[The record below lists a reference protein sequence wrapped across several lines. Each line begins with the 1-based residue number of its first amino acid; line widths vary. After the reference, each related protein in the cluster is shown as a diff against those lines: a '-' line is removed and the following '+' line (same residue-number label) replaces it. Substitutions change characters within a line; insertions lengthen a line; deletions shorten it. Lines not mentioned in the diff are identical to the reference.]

1 MFDTVVVGVVRQPRH
16 KETTMFTVDERIGFI
31 RESVAD
37 LENVQVEGFA
47 TLVVEFAR
55 AFGARAIVKGLRAVS
70 DFEWEFQMN
79 NLNRG
84 LAEEIE
90 TLYLMASPKY
100 SFLSSRGVREIASF
114 GGSVDDYVRS
124 GRSSEVEPREIE
136 VDVLVLIDKLDELV
150 LNARGVPM
158 SNQVRLDRDE
168 IEDIISHMRATI
180 PEEIKQARW
189 IVKERQEM
197 LAEAKREAER
207 MIGEARDHAAREA
220 SQQEVVKLAERQAE
234 DVLADARRKAREMRL
249 GADDY
254 ADSILENMETNLTKF
269 LSAVQRGR
277 EQLSGRGDDNTDP
290 ATAGFDLSHTQ

>member
-1 MFDTVVVGVVRQPRH
+1 M
-16 KETTMFTVDERIGFI
+16 
-31 RESVAD
+31 
-37 LENVQVEGFA
+37 
-47 TLVVEFAR
+47 
-55 AFGARAIVKGLRAVS
+55 
-70 DFEWEFQMN
+70 
-79 NLNRG
+79 
-84 LAEEIE
+84 
-90 TLYLMASPKY
+90 
-100 SFLSSRGVREIASF
+100 
-114 GGSVDDYVRS
+114 
-124 GRSSEVEPREIE
+124 
-136 VDVLVLIDKLDELV
+136 DVLVLIDKLDELV

-207 MIGEARDHAAREA
+207 LVSEAREHASREA

-234 DVLADARRKAREMRL
+234 DIVADARRKARELRM

-269 LSAVQRGR
+269 LAAVQRGR
-277 EQLSGRGDDNTDP
+277 EQLAARSEDHSNA
-290 ATAGFDLSHTQ
+290 ATAADFDLSHQQ

>member
-1 MFDTVVVGVVRQPRH
+1 M
-16 KETTMFTVDERIGFI
+16 
-31 RESVAD
+31 
-37 LENVQVEGFA
+37 
-47 TLVVEFAR
+47 
-55 AFGARAIVKGLRAVS
+55 
-70 DFEWEFQMN
+70 
-79 NLNRG
+79 
-84 LAEEIE
+84 
-90 TLYLMASPKY
+90 
-100 SFLSSRGVREIASF
+100 
-114 GGSVDDYVRS
+114 
-124 GRSSEVEPREIE
+124 
-136 VDVLVLIDKLDELV
+136 DVLVLIDKLDELV

-234 DVLADARRKAREMRL
+234 DVLANARRKAREMRL